1 MKIRKILVIIAFLL
15 GIGMLSSCSRNTA
28 LDECDNTSRSSY
40 SFDAY
45 IEIDGDTVGFDD
57 VIKAKKTTI
66 TNKIVVKTSD
76 DPFVVGMMVF
86 NNGRPIPYRVKK
98 QEYTYYTFTAG
109 KNSKIEL
116 TIDTADLANGQSKV
130 SIVLLT
136 NEGYHPEFNRDD
148 IKNYSMTMD
157 YTIDNLSDSS
167 NQVDEKAEPAN
178 IQHISLTEY
187 FNVCKQKYIKTY
199 PEMKSYDFS
208 YEEQCLYDLTQN
220 DLDIVFTEAF
230 DLEENTA
237 LSVYRFASQYPNSN
251 KSMYMR
257 ITGKPGT
264 YQLSIFANG
273 KKYAGF
279 NGAETITFTL
289 GEKEMLVVP
298 VLLPPY
304 STESYTNVYALAF
317 NTDMSEHRVYDSAVL
332 TVYNT
337 QTDVNFYYNHVQTYY
352 NIIYENELLQD
363 RTIYVQNKDMKFRF
377 VMNQSV
383 TSVYPTY
390 TLLIM
395 IDGVPHEYTVNGEK
409 CTGYTVSCA
418 EGVVDLEI
426 EISPE
431 MAALGE
437 PFTIDF
443 VPVQKYA
450 NNCFSTP
457 NAQTT
462 QQSKLS
468 FECYHSDVSAD
479 DVEMEEG
486 EGEQKPEISASLEIN
501 NGGLLPGNSVMCS
514 VQDADEYM
522 VSVTVTTTEK
532 SILKHTLLV
541 NDRIIVIDEQYEYT
555 WLSDDTYSFVFAIPR
570 EYLDEGMNEI
580 QLISTHGGV
589 NISYQTVM
597 LICRK
602 SEAESGLASFKDDV
616 VHVTPDENNL
626 TSSLFVSSGVENCS
640 HYIAMF
646 RCTSARMIRS
656 DATQT
661 AIVQATLGKK
671 IVDQRFVIKIITMT
685 INCND
690 KEYHFTQQHYIGGTY

>member
-1 MKIRKILVIIAFLL
+1 MKIRKILVVIAFLL

-45 IEIDGDTVGFDD
+45 IEIDGDAVGFDD

-157 YTIDNLSDSS
+157 YTVDNLSDSS

-264 YQLSIFANG
+264 YQLSVFANG
-273 KKYAGF
+273 QKYAGF
-279 NGAETITFTL
+279 NGEETITFTL

-304 STESYTNVYALAF
+304 SAESYTNVYALAF
-317 NTDMSEHRVYDSAVL
+317 NADMSEHRVYDSAVL

-337 QTDVNFYYNHVQTYY
+337 QTDVNFYHNHVQTYY

-383 TSVYPTY
+383 TSAYPTY

-395 IDGVPHEYTVNGEK
+395 VDGVPHEYMVNGEK

-418 EGVVDLEI
+418 EGVVELEI

-431 MAALGE
+431 KAALGE

-443 VPVQKYA
+443 VPVQNYRMDS
-450 NNCFSTP
+450 FSSP
-457 NAQTT
+457 QAQT
-462 QQSKLS
+462 SALRKLS
-468 FECYHSDVSAD
+468 YQCQFAES
-479 DVEMEEG
+479 VEMGTSSDSSEME
-486 EGEQKPEISASLEIN
+486 PVYTEIKIDNLSDFSSDSVLNAIENAETYTVEVIVHNTTSDIPLNHCLTVNNYVIN
-501 NGGLLPGNSVMCS
+501 I
-514 VQDADEYM
+514 AD
-522 VSVTVTTTEK
+522 T
-532 SILKHTLLV
+532 
-541 NDRIIVIDEQYEYT
+541 YEYEYLT
-555 WLSDDTYSFVFAIPR
+555 KNEYSFKVSIPGQ
-570 EYLDEGMNEI
+570 YLHDGMNELH
-580 QLISTHGGV
+580 LISTRSID
-589 NISYQTVM
+589 NASYETVK
-597 LICRK
+597 LVYRSNNEEIQK
-602 SEAESGLASFKDDV
+602 IDFEDDV
-616 VHVTPDENNL
+616 FVIPCDEGNL
-626 TSSLFVSSGVENCS
+626 YTSVYINSGSAGISHFV
-640 HYIAMF
+640 AMF
-646 RCTSARMIRS
+646 RSITTRNISCGEGDIAS
-656 DATQT
+656 
-661 AIVQATLGKK
+661 VQMLMGDLSK
-671 IVDQRFVIKIITMT
+671 DNRFLIIKIISSVHYK
-685 INCND
+685 N
-690 KEYHFTQQHYIGGTY
+690 KEYSYSQQQYVGGTY